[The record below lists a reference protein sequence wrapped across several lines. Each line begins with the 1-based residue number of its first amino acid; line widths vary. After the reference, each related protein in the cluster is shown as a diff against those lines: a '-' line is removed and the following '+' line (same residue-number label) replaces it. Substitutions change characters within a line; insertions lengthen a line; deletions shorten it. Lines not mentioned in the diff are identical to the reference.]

1 MKIRS
6 SEFAAWEVL
15 FAHGARWRM
24 QVIEVE
30 EVEARKV
37 GDRLDLDGCRW

>member
-15 FAHGARWRM
+15 FANAARWRR

-37 GDRLDLDGCRW
+37 GDRLDLDGCQW